1 MNIAPK
7 PNTSSFFVDGAGVA
21 AALAVSVDAA
31 TILGADGFAT
41 GLLAGFAATAAAAFL
56 GAAAFFGAAE
66 DVAFLAAGADL
77 LVVLTVLALS
87 VSEEVTGALDCSGA
101 LATDR
106 GFASAPGFA
115 DADGDGAADEAD
127 FFGFFTVADADFFD
141 AGDATGLVCLGA
153 SLWFEDGVAGCA
165 ALLFATGA
173 FAGSAA
179 FSEPDIA
186 ASDGVFD
193 ASATGSSGGAAGD
206 ADEEF
211 DAVLAI
217 TSDFETA
224 GFASACFAA
233 ASISDDVITTRFT
246 APSDATA
253 GFETVVD
260 FLARPDAAGAAF
272 AAAETFLPDLAEVFC
287 FETAIASN
295 LVLAG
300 ADAPNSCCI
309 AT

>member
-1 MNIAPK
+1 MNITPK
-7 PNTSSFFVDGAGVA
+7 PNTSSFFADGAGVA

-31 TILGADGFAT
+31 TILGVDGFAT
-41 GLLAGFAATAAAAFL
+41 GLLAGFAATAAAVFL

-66 DVAFLAAGADL
+66 EVAFLAAGADL

-87 VSEEVTGALDCSGA
+87 VSEEVTGALDCSGV

-106 GFASAPGFA
+106 GFASAPGFV

-127 FFGFFTVADADFFD
+127 FFGFFTAADADFFD
-141 AGDATGLVCLGA
+141 AGDATGLVGLGA
-153 SLWFEDGVAGCA
+153 SLCFKDGVAGCA
-165 ALLFATGA
+165 AVLFATDA
-173 FAGSAA
+173 FTGSAV
-179 FSEPDIA
+179 FSEPDVE
-186 ASDGVFD
+186 ASDGGFV
-193 ASATGSSGGAAGD
+193 ASATGFSGVAAGD
-206 ADEEF
+206 ADEEA
-211 DAVLAI
+211 DAALAI

-253 GFETVVD
+253 GFETDVD
-260 FLARPDAAGAAF
+260 FLALPDAAGAAL